1 MVYSKE
7 LKDAMVAKMLPPN
20 CIGWI
25 KMSESYRVVT
35 TAFAG

>member
-20 CIGWI
+20 NQSISRISKQEGI
-25 KMSESYRVVT
+25 PQAT
-35 TAFAG
+35 L